1 MPILSRWKILKIIR
15 EVIALVMEPEKM
27 GKAPEGKLKGKGS
40 DRKAAS
46 LTLPIRAETSP
57 LRKEREGA
65 KQEKKKKKSVT
76 KPEFCPGEMLTPRLV
91 ENRRKWQQL
100 HCRSEFTAATG
111 EVASRRTTTVETAVN
126 GG

>member
-1 MPILSRWKILKIIR
+1 MHWLWNQKRR
-15 EVIALVMEPEKM
+15 GE
-27 GKAPEGKLKGKGS
+27 APEGKLKGKGS

-46 LTLPIRAETSP
+46 LTLPIRAETSL

-65 KQEKKKKKSVT
+65 KQEEKKKKKSVT
-76 KPEFCPGEMLTPRLV
+76 KPEFCPGEMLTPHLV

-111 EVASRRTTTVETAVN
+111 EVASRRTTTVETVGN

>member
-46 LTLPIRAETSP
+46 LTLPIRAETSL

-65 KQEKKKKKSVT
+65 KQEKKKKK
-76 KPEFCPGEMLTPRLV
+76 KCNKAGILPRGDADSSS
-91 ENRRKWQQL
+91 
-100 HCRSEFTAATG
+100 C
-111 EVASRRTTTVETAVN
+111 
-126 GG
+126 